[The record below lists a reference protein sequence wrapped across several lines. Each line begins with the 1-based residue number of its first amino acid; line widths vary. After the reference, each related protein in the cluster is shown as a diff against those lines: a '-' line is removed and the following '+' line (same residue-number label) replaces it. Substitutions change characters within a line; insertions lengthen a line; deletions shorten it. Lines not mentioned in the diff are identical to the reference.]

1 MLLSTVFILR
11 PLADTTL
18 PMTLGNAFYTAFLQL
33 VAEHDPELATWLHD
47 ANGPKPFTTSPLQG
61 PVAVRDKQLHL
72 QPDQD
77 YWLRVTSID
86 ARLSRTLSALEAQ
99 PPPTLRLHNGQ
110 FAVTHVTSQPQVH
123 PWAACVPYDALYEAA
138 LAHEMRSRPQVP
150 LVFESPTAFRSQGRT
165 TVFPLPRLVFGSLM
179 SRWNHYAPFP
189 LDEDLIDVLDAEI
202 DVDRYDLKTQMQN
215 FGRYQLQIGFVGQC
229 TFGARKD
236 VEAEVVW
243 CMRLLAQFAF
253 FAGVGYRTTMGM
265 GQVRLQV

>member
-99 PPPTLRLHNGQ
+99 PPTL
-110 FAVTHVTSQPQVH
+110 T
-123 PWAACVPYDALYEAA
+123 
-138 LAHEMRSRPQVP
+138 
-150 LVFESPTAFRSQGRT
+150 
-165 TVFPLPRLVFGSLM
+165 
-179 SRWNHYAPFP
+179 
-189 LDEDLIDVLDAEI
+189 
-202 DVDRYDLKTQMQN
+202 
-215 FGRYQLQIGFVGQC
+215 
-229 TFGARKD
+229 
-236 VEAEVVW
+236 
-243 CMRLLAQFAF
+243 
-253 FAGVGYRTTMGM
+253 
-265 GQVRLQV
+265 